1 MNFDKYYKEYDEW
14 FEKNK
19 EIYLK
24 ELNALK
30 KYIPKGKG
38 LEVGVGTGRFAQ
50 PLGIKYGLDP
60 SKNMAKLAEE
70 RGVKVYIGYAENMPF
85 EDNSFDFILLNTTLC
100 FLKDVEKALKEIKR
114 VLKPGGYLI
123 IGMIDKNSKLGKIYE
138 AKKDKSKFYKD
149 ANFFSLDEVIELLKR
164 FGFKDIEYERV
175 RLSEEDD
182 GSYVIIR
189 AK

>member
-1 MNFDKYYKEYDEW
+1 
-14 FEKNK
+14 
-19 EIYLK
+19 
-24 ELNALK
+24 
-30 KYIPKGKG
+30 
-38 LEVGVGTGRFAQ
+38 
-50 PLGIKYGLDP
+50 
-60 SKNMAKLAEE
+60 
-70 RGVKVYIGYAENMPF
+70 
-85 EDNSFDFILLNTTLC
+85 TLC